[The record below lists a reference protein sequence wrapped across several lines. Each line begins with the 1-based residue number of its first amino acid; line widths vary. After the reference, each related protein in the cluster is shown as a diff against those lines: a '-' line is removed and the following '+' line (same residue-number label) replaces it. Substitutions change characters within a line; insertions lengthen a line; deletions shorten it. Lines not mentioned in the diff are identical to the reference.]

1 VKRLLL
7 TGVCGVLLAVAA
19 GCQTP
24 TEARPSEP
32 TGEEAWSFA
41 SGVTA
46 ENYPRVN
53 GSTSTRPLGKL
64 IAARAICAEA
74 ELFRPGVGMM
84 PFIGSREPVAGF
96 PVGFR
101 DVDEETLMRLNA
113 LSHHEGTHQS
123 YLRLLGL
130 PLTAEE
136 EHAEQRRAELAL
148 IARGPSE
155 DELEAAK
162 ELGVEFD
169 VRPVARDAFVFIVN
183 AQNPVRSLTLEQL
196 RAVFRGE
203 VTNWTEVG
211 GEDKPIEAF
220 TRDRNSG
227 SEELMRD
234 LVMEGGETIRAPES
248 VLEGMMGPIDTVAEN
263 PNAIAY
269 SVYYYEQFMRP
280 NMNNRLLAVDG
291 VLPTAETIASGEYSL
306 TTDVCLV
313 TRQDLD
319 PESPAA
325 RLREWLLTQDGQQV
339 VEDSGY
345 VPVLTAD

>member
-1 VKRLLL
+1 MRRLLL

-19 GCQTP
+19 GCQAP
-24 TEARPSEP
+24 IEARSSEP
-32 TGEEAWSFA
+32 AGEELWSFA
-41 SGVTA
+41 PGVTA
-46 ENYPRVN
+46 DNYPRVN

-64 IAARAICAEA
+64 IVARAVCSEA
-74 ELFRPGVGMM
+74 ELFRPGMSLR
-84 PFIGSREPVAGF
+84 PFMDSGEPVAGF

-101 DVDEETLMRLNA
+101 DVDEKTLMRLNA

-130 PLTAEE
+130 PLS
-136 EHAEQRRAELAL
+136 EHDTEPENQRAGMAL

-155 DELEAAK
+155 DELETAK

-169 VRPVARDAFVFIVN
+169 VRPVAKDAFVFIVN
-183 AQNPVRSLTLEQL
+183 AQNSVQSLTLEQL
-196 RAVFRGE
+196 RAIFRGE
-203 VTNWTEVG
+203 MTNWTEVG

-234 LVMEGGETIRAPES
+234 LVMDGEDTIRAPES
-248 VLEGMMGPIDTVAEN
+248 VLEGMMGPIDTVAQN

-280 NMNNRLLAVDG
+280 PADNRG
-291 VLPTAETIASGEYSL
+291 GRSHAE
-306 TTDVCLV
+306 
-313 TRQDLD
+313 
-319 PESPAA
+319 
-325 RLREWLLTQDGQQV
+325 
-339 VEDSGY
+339 
-345 VPVLTAD
+345 